1 MELFEMDGSDSPPPV
16 RDRQGRF
23 LAGNPGRPFG
33 SRNRMSK
40 RLARAILRDCEG
52 ELDELLPRMRRWFL
66 PQYIG
71 LVARLLPKVNEF
83 GGIDLDASD
92 EIEVASVIRDVK
104 ATLEMVERGEATFE
118 DLENAMLGGPP
129 RSGRHN

>member
-1 MELFEMDGSDSPPPV
+1 MDGSDFPPPA
-16 RDRQGRF
+16 RDRNGRF

-52 ELDELLPRMRRWFL
+52 ELDQLLPRMRRFFL

-71 LVARLLPKVNEF
+71 LVARLLPKVNES
-83 GGIDLDASD
+83 GGVDLDGSD
-92 EIEVASVIRDVK
+92 EVELASVLSDVRAALDK
-104 ATLEMVERGEATFE
+104 ADRGEATLE
-118 DLENAMLGGPP
+118 DLEAAMLGHGPAQ
-129 RSGRHN
+129 SGRHN

>member
-1 MELFEMDGSDSPPPV
+1 MDGSDVPPPA
-16 RDRQGRF
+16 RDRNGRF

-52 ELDELLPRMRRWFL
+52 ELDELLPRMRRFFL

-71 LVARLLPKVNEF
+71 LVARLLPKVNEM
-83 GGIDLDASD
+83 GGVDLDGSD
-92 EIEVASVIRDVK
+92 EIELATVLSDVRTALDK
-104 ATLEMVERGEATFE
+104 AERGEASLE
-118 DLENAMLGGPP
+118 DLEAAMLGRG
-129 RSGRHN
+129 RRHN